1 MALYDLFSRLSQ
13 LWREVLDVF
22 CYSRASASTPE
33 GPFSPKPCVIKPEN
47 LSFSV
52 VGVSVIFLL
61 SKNVEWHDLVSHEIL
76 HDM

>member
-1 MALYDLFSRLSQ
+1 MYSAIQEHRLPRQRDL
-13 LWREVLDVF
+13 
-22 CYSRASASTPE
+22 SARNRQSD
-33 GPFSPKPCVIKPEN
+33 CVIKPEN

-61 SKNVEWHDLVSHEIL
+61 SKNVEWHDLVSNEIL